1 MIKRR
6 ILVVADDKFVCHLM
20 KERMENDNMA
30 VCCTN
35 SPSEALDSFMKQAH
49 CLVIMDFQ
57 LLGANGLDMLHIMRN
72 VKHTPILVIT
82 PRLNSEEKVALFQ
95 AGANAYIEMPVDI
108 TVCVAQAVR
117 LIELYESSDDR
128 TKGCYPLTF
137 GTELII
143 NPLYRQVIVDGT
155 VLDLTRTE
163 FDLLFCMAQHP
174 GQVWSRNQLYRSV
187 WADSLGAEGENT
199 VRTHIGNLRK
209 KFADAGKDYVQ
220 TARGIGYKFVPPMA
234 K

>member
-1 MIKRR
+1 MR
-6 ILVVADDKFVCHLM
+6 ILVVADDGLVCHSM
-20 KERMENDNMA
+20 KERMENDNMT

-35 SPSEALDSFMKQAH
+35 SPSEALDSFMKQEH
-49 CLVIMDFQ
+49 CLVIMDIQ
-57 LLGANGLDMLHIMRN
+57 LLGISGLDMVRIMRE
-72 VKHTPILVIT
+72 VKHTPILIIT
-82 PRLNSEEKVALFQ
+82 PRPDSEEKVALFQ
-95 AGANAYIEMPVDI
+95 AGANAYIEKPVDI
-108 TVCVAQAVR
+108 TVCVAQAIR

-143 NPLYRQVIVDGT
+143 SPLYRQVIIDGT
-155 VLDLTRTE
+155 TLDLTRTE

-174 GQVWSRNQLYRSV
+174 GQVWSRNQLYHSV
-187 WADSLGAEGENT
+187 WTDSLGAEGENT

-209 KFADAGKDYVQ
+209 KFADIGKDYVQ
-220 TARGIGYKFVPPMA
+220 TARGIGYKFVPPVA